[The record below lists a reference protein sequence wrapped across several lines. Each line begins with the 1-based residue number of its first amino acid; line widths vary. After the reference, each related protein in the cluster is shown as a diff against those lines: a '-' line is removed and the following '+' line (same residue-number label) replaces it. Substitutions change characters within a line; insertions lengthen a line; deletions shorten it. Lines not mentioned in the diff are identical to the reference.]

1 MIGWGW
7 LIAAFV
13 VGEIFG
19 FICAAICSGNWDK
32 KEEREKEKQ
41 VWEALM
47 KGPGPL
53 PGNGGQK
60 EEPPALQR

>member
-13 VGEIFG
+13 GGEIFG

-32 KEEREKEKQ
+32 KEEREKEYQ
-41 VWEALM
+41 IRERLIY
-47 KGPGPL
+47 PDPL